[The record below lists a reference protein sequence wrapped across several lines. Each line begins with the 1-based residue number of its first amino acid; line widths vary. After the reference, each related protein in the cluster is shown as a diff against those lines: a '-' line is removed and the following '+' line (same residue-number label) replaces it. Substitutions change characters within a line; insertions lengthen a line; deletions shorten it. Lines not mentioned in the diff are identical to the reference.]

1 MVSKKPVTS
10 FLREIAVVVI
20 GILIALFLNNW
31 NENRK
36 DRRFSEQLLYAVEQ
50 EVRISQE
57 DVQRVMELHLER
69 ADSLENYLEDD
80 ELSLRELI
88 ADLGGIQIPEV
99 KNIGLRFF
107 IANKAELV
115 DYQIISDLL
124 EIEFGGDTFQMKMN
138 KLLDF
143 AYERIESTDAESKVL
158 FVVYLYEVIDGEK
171 NLLQLYDEF
180 LEKNVAVLQDTEE

>member
-1 MVSKKPVTS
+1 MSQSQRLTS
-10 FLREIAVVVI
+10 FLREIAIVVV

-31 NENRK
+31 NESRK
-36 DRRFSEQLLYAVEQ
+36 DRQFRDQLLYAVEQ

-57 DVQRVMELHLER
+57 DVQRVMQLHMER
-69 ADSLENYLEDD
+69 IDSLEAYLEND
-80 ELSLRELI
+80 ELSLREII
-88 ADLGGIQIPEV
+88 ADLGGIQIPEI

-124 EIEFGGDTFQMKMN
+124 EIEFGGETFQMKMD

-143 AYERIESTDAESKVL
+143 AYERMETTDAETKLL
-158 FVVYLYEVIDGEK
+158 FVVYLYEVIDSEE
-171 NLLQLYDEF
+171 NLLALYDDF
-180 LEKNVAVLQDTEE
+180 LKKNAAVLEDTES